1 MCDVPGFEEVARVQ
15 TPHPPSP
22 QGKSEKGPFLRCI
35 CEAQSLN
42 EQIDATVLFLRV
54 YLYSSYYKMPNLF
67 HLALI
72 FKVRNKTPSL
82 LLNVTKNK
90 KINSY
95 PSGFDFS

>member
-1 MCDVPGFEEVARVQ
+1 MYR
-15 TPHPPSP
+15 PPSP
-22 QGKSEKGPFLRCI
+22 QGKSEKGPLLRCM

-42 EQIDATVLFLRV
+42 NEQVDATVLFLMA

-72 FKVRNKTPSL
+72 FKVRNKTPTL

-90 KINSY
+90 QINSH
-95 PSGFDFS
+95 PSEFDFS